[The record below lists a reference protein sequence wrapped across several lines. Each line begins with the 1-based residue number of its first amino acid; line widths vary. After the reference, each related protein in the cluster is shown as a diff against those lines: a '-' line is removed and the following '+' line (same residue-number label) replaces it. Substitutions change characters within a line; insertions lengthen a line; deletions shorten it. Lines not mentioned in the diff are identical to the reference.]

1 MSENSPKRYYW
12 LKLRNT
18 YFSQLEQKKMRKQEN
33 GKDMQIIY
41 LRMMLLSID
50 KGGYIYYQGVYDSI
64 EEELAEEFFEDV
76 DIVEQTVKYLQENNM
91 LEVNDLDYFLPQAV
105 EYTGS
110 ECYSAERV
118 RNFRKKQKKLQCNTH
133 VTQCN
138 EEIEKE
144 SEKDKDKEIEK
155 EERDRIN
162 YQQIADMY
170 NNTCVSFPRLNKLSD
185 ARKKAIKARLN
196 QYNIEDF
203 QRMFNMAESS
213 SFLKGKN
220 DRNWS
225 ANFDWMIKDANM
237 AKILDGN
244 YQDNER
250 NERTETL
257 EERYA
262 RLEAER
268 LAEPEP
274 SWMKYL
280 NVPDF
285 GGDKQA
291 EDEYYN
297 KLLEE
302 KPEKSIT
309 QSILDKMAE
318 EDRMAE
324 EARNE

>member
-1 MSENSPKRYYW
+1 
-12 LKLRNT
+12 
-18 YFSQLEQKKMRKQEN
+18 
-33 GKDMQIIY
+33 
-41 LRMMLLSID
+41 
-50 KGGYIYYQGVYDSI
+50 
-64 EEELAEEFFEDV
+64 
-76 DIVEQTVKYLQENNM
+76 
-91 LEVNDLDYFLPQAV
+91 
-105 EYTGS
+105 
-110 ECYSAERV
+110 
-118 RNFRKKQKKLQCNTH
+118 
-133 VTQCN
+133 
-138 EEIEKE
+138 
-144 SEKDKDKEIEK
+144 
-155 EERDRIN
+155 
-162 YQQIADMY
+162 
-170 NNTCVSFPRLNKLSD
+170 
-185 ARKKAIKARLN
+185 
-196 QYNIEDF
+196 
-203 QRMFNMAESS
+203 
-213 SFLKGKN
+213 
-220 DRNWS
+220 
-225 ANFDWMIKDANM
+225 MIKDANM